1 MTDNQGKKPPIA
13 KFDAAEFVE
22 KNIRY
27 LIPAVALLFVI
38 LRLFFPDWGKNFD
51 TISLA
56 LIAIALLPWLSMFV
70 ESFSVAGILE
80 AKLIDLN
87 KQISDVRE
95 SQVSSANLSM
105 SLMATPI
112 TSNNQSQTASLDG
125 KVSQASQLAKL
136 EDLAVKYVAKR
147 KDLPS
152 GDERSEIMGQVF
164 RDMVAEAK
172 TLTVSTESMVS
183 MLLSDDQG
191 QVLAGIASVFAST
204 SSDCFGPLLTS
215 IENSNQPFIQYWGL
229 RAFKLALD
237 NHGRNLLTPK
247 MISRLSNLK
256 TSFRRGTD
264 RAYVLASI
272 NSSFEN

>member
-1 MTDNQGKKPPIA
+1 MTDNQGKKPPID
-13 KFDAAEFVE
+13 KFDASEFVE

-70 ESFSVAGILE
+70 ESFSVVGILQ
-80 AKLIDLN
+80 AKLVDLN

-112 TSNNQSQTASLDG
+112 TSDHQSRPASLDG
-125 KVSQASQLAKL
+125 QVSQLAKL
-136 EDLAVKYVAKR
+136 ENLAVEYVAKR
-147 KDLPS
+147 KGHPS
-152 GDERSEIMGQVF
+152 GDERTEIMGQVF

-172 TLTVSTESMVS
+172 TLTVSSESMVS
-183 MLLSDDQG
+183 MLSSEDQG

-215 IENSNQPFIQYWGL
+215 IENSSQPFIQFWGL

-237 NHGRNLLTPK
+237 NHGRNFLTPK
-247 MISRLSNLK
+247 MLSRLSNLK